1 MYLKTQ
7 KNISK
12 TENAGIKL
20 KTLQNLTS
28 VMVWQR
34 MKSENMNVE
43 HLYVSQ
49 TTKKSSDVSVFD

>member
-20 KTLQNLTS
+20 KILQNLTS

>member
-1 MYLKTQ
+1 
-7 KNISK
+7 
-12 TENAGIKL
+12 
-20 KTLQNLTS
+20 
-28 VMVWQR
+28 MVWQR